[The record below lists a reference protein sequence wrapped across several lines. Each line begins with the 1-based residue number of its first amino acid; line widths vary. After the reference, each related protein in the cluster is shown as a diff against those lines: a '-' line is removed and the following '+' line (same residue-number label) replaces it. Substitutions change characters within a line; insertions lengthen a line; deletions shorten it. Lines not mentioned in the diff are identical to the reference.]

1 MEGRYEELFIKKD
14 SSSTER
20 PSHLFVDNAVYSRNR
35 CFRLALSSKAGK
47 TSVLLPTG
55 RHACTKMVC
64 FFLLEHQILSSSY
77 LYYFLGDIKLYNEGW
92 VHRQSIPNVTLTGS
106 CPFQIPILSLLDF
119 LWYPGYQ
126 LLVSTWNWGKKNDI
140 VKFLVY

>member
-14 SSSTER
+14 SSSIES

-55 RHACTKMVC
+55 RHARAKMVWY
-64 FFLLEHQILSSSY
+64 FLLEHRILSSSI
-77 LYYFLGDIKLYNEGW
+77 LYYSLGFIK
-92 VHRQSIPNVTLTGS
+92 S
-106 CPFQIPILSLLDF
+106 
-119 LWYPGYQ
+119 
-126 LLVSTWNWGKKNDI
+126 
-140 VKFLVY
+140 